1 MKFSKPN
8 IIEKQIAEF
17 KYSQNFVCPKNDSR
31 TWDKEDRQ

>member
-1 MKFSKPN
+1 MKFNKLS

-17 KYSQNFVCPKNDSR
+17 EYSQNFFCPKNDSR